1 MSPEQSLA
9 TELPHAAAGDAALA
23 GGFLP
28 ALLAGFGFLLLLVT
42 LVGGASV
49 VYLGSLRA
57 ELETVVSSQLRRIS
71 QAHDLRMIIRER
83 ILSLDTIFLREDPLD
98 RDAAYMR
105 FLELGSE
112 FIAIRRG
119 FEAAAGDGEER
130 RILAAFRAETIA
142 ATPPIEAVVELYLR
156 GDLEAGRRQLVEVA
170 IPAQA
175 RVIATSDAV
184 HALYRERG
192 EAAVAHA
199 REVYDAA
206 FRTIVGLGAG
216 VLLLTLLTAALVS
229 RRVLRDRA
237 ALLAEIDVRRATEA
251 KLRTLQEELE
261 SLVASRTARLQ
272 ETAERLEEAQR
283 VGQIGHWEWDI
294 ATGALTWSA
303 QVYRLFGLPAE
314 LQTASYESFM
324 AAVHPDDR
332 HQVAKAVRHA
342 LAHGDYEIAHRIVRP
357 DGEIRHVQE
366 RARVTFDPG
375 GRAVRMIGTVQ
386 DITEAH
392 RLQTQLWERAH
403 YDALTGLPNRALLL
417 DHLHQALRQAER
429 QNTRLAIAL
438 IDLDRFKEANDS
450 LGHAAGDELLKDV
463 AGRLRRSVRQSDIVA
478 RFAGDEFVAV
488 FPGVTDAE
496 QMQSVLDKI
505 LASLQPPSELDGA
518 SWQVSASIGVAFYPR
533 DGADAQALLRAA
545 DAAMYAVK
553 RAQRKVC
560 PGAA

>member
-1 MSPEQSLA
+1 MSPEQLLA
-9 TELPHAAAGDAALA
+9 TELPHAAAGDAARA

-42 LVGGASV
+42 LVVGASV

-83 ILSLDTIFLREDPLD
+83 ILSLDTIFLRDDPLD

-105 FLELGSE
+105 FLELGSD
-112 FIAIRRG
+112 FIAIRRR
-119 FEAAAGDGEER
+119 FEAEAGDAEER
-130 RILAAFRAETIA
+130 RILAAFRAQTIA
-142 ATPPIEAVVELYLR
+142 ATPPVEAVVELYLQ
-156 GDLEAGRRQLVEVA
+156 GDLEAGRRQLLEVA

-175 RVIATSDAV
+175 RVIETSDTL

-199 REVYDAA
+199 REVYAA
-206 FRTIVGLGAG
+206 ASRTIIGLGAG

-251 KLRTLQEELE
+251 KLRSLQEELE

-272 ETAERLEEAQR
+272 ETAARLEEAQR

-294 ATGALTWSA
+294 TTGVLTWST
-303 QVYRLFGLPAE
+303 QVYRLFGLPAG

-332 HQVAKAVRHA
+332 DQVAKAVRHA

-375 GRAVRMIGTVQ
+375 GCAVRMIGTVQ

-392 RLQTQLWERAH
+392 RLQT
-403 YDALTGLPNRALLL
+403 
-417 DHLHQALRQAER
+417 
-429 QNTRLAIAL
+429 
-438 IDLDRFKEANDS
+438 
-450 LGHAAGDELLKDV
+450 
-463 AGRLRRSVRQSDIVA
+463 
-478 RFAGDEFVAV
+478 
-488 FPGVTDAE
+488 
-496 QMQSVLDKI
+496 
-505 LASLQPPSELDGA
+505 
-518 SWQVSASIGVAFYPR
+518 
-533 DGADAQALLRAA
+533 
-545 DAAMYAVK
+545 
-553 RAQRKVC
+553 
-560 PGAA
+560 